1 MIKMIKMKKMKKLLT
16 SSILEVLCLC
26 KEEIVKQKIT
36 EKELC
41 GSETQ
46 ENKKQVKNNR
56 RERNVYC
63 KRYKI

>member
-1 MIKMIKMKKMKKLLT
+1 MIKMKKLLT

-41 GSETQ
+41 ESETQ
-46 ENKKQVKNNR
+46 KNKKQVKNNR
-56 RERNVYC
+56 R
-63 KRYKI
+63 